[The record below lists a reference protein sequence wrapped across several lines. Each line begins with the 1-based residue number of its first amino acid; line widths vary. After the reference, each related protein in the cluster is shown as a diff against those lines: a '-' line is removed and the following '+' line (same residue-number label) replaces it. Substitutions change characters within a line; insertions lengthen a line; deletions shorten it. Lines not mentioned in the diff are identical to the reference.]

1 MKEQIKKYWFL
12 LVSIAVL
19 ILDNGFDAINP
30 ILIDMSI
37 SPTVVDYIKIGFG
50 LYGLIRLKQS
60 KPISKEV

>member
-1 MKEQIKKYWFL
+1 MKQQIKKYWFL
-12 LVSIAVL
+12 LVGIAVL

-50 LYGLIRLKQS
+50 VYGLIRLKQS
-60 KPISKEV
+60 QPISKEV